1 MISEN
6 RMHDKRSFF
15 KYMPASTAKIVLE
28 NKTLR
33 WSSPIEFNDP
43 FDVPRELAFGVSPKE
58 IQRALVEKL
67 TQLIYEPPV
76 NTDSLPEV
84 IKVVLEAIKQSGNE
98 ELKKTMAK
106 ALLEEL
112 DNSSNSS
119 AALEEFQSRWRQMIP
134 ELRILCLSEHHDK
147 ASMWYHYADKY
158 QGAVVE
164 FICCD
169 KTDSAL
175 LLAKKMDYPTEK
187 PGVYTATG
195 WADFLLLPQR
205 DALESIINLAT
216 HTKSPDWAYEDEWRV
231 STWKRIGEYGT
242 VSDYPLNDA
251 EFGNLYLGPLMSEPD
266 RHTLVELAKRFPNM
280 KVFDTR
286 IGMSREFLFEE
297 IAG

>member
-67 TQLIYEPPV
+67 TQLIYEPPE
-76 NTDSLPEV
+76 NTDSLPEK

-98 ELKKTMAK
+98 ELKKTMVK

-119 AALEEFQSRWRQMIP
+119 VALEEFQSRWRQMIP
-134 ELRILCLSEHHDK
+134 EFRILCLSEHHDK

-158 QGAVVE
+158 QGVVVE
-164 FICCD
+164 LICCD

-187 PGVYTATG
+187 PGVYTAAG

-216 HTKSPDWAYEDEWRV
+216 YTKSPDWAYEDEWRV
-231 STWKRIGEYGT
+231 STWKRSGEYGT
-242 VSDYPLNDA
+242 VSDYHLNAA
-251 EFGNLYLGPLMSEPD
+251 EFGNLYLGPLVSESD
-266 RHTLVELAKRFPNM
+266 RHTLVELAKKFPNM

>member
-43 FDVPRELAFGVSPKE
+43 FDVPRELAFGVSPIE

-84 IKVVLEAIKQSGNE
+84 IKIVLEAIKQSRNE
-98 ELKKTMAK
+98 ELKKTMVK

-187 PGVYTATG
+187 PGVYTAAG
-195 WADFLLLPQR
+195 WADFFVIASAR
-205 DALESIINLAT
+205 
-216 HTKSPDWAYEDEWRV
+216 RV
-231 STWKRIGEYGT
+231 GK
-242 VSDYPLNDA
+242 
-251 EFGNLYLGPLMSEPD
+251 
-266 RHTLVELAKRFPNM
+266 HH
-280 KVFDTR
+280 
-286 IGMSREFLFEE
+286 
-297 IAG
+297 

>member
-1 MISEN
+1 
-6 RMHDKRSFF
+6 
-15 KYMPASTAKIVLE
+15 
-28 NKTLR
+28 
-33 WSSPIEFNDP
+33 
-43 FDVPRELAFGVSPKE
+43 
-58 IQRALVEKL
+58 
-67 TQLIYEPPV
+67 
-76 NTDSLPEV
+76 DSLPEV
-84 IKVVLEAIKQSGNE
+84 IKVVLEAIKQSRNE
-98 ELKKTMAK
+98 ELKKIMAK

-187 PGVYTATG
+187 PGVYTAAG

-216 HTKSPDWAYEDEWRV
+216 YTKSPDWAYEDEWRV

-242 VSDYPLNDA
+242 VSDYPLNVA
-251 EFGNLYLGPLMSEPD
+251 EFGNLYLGPLMSESD